1 MSITVVISRDDAGA
15 PMTKDHYETG
25 VKFSVEGGD
34 LSIVSG
40 KPQLVAYYGSG
51 NWMSVHVDD
60 NVVTTTEKPA
70 DSDGGSDFG
79 SDFSFDSDSD
89 SSDVPDDSS
98 SSELDA
104 LLADDS

>member
-1 MSITVVISRDDAGA
+1 
-15 PMTKDHYETG
+15 MTKDHYETG
-25 VKFSVEGGD
+25 AKFTVESGD

-70 DSDGGSDFG
+70 DSDDS
-79 SDFSFDSDSD
+79 SDFSFDSDD
-89 SSDVPDDSS
+89 SDDSS
-98 SSELDA
+98 TDADESDSSELDA